1 MPWDILELLGSTMV
15 LLFAITF
22 AYAGVELFLAGQSF
36 VGIGLLG
43 VAVGTVLM
51 DRYVT
56 TVGDLPGLV
65 ASKLLDEVVDPPD
78 EK

>member
-1 MPWDILELLGSTMV
+1 MSWEILELLGSVMT

-22 AYAGVELFLAGQSF
+22 AYAGVELFLAGRSF
-36 VGIGLLG
+36 VGAGLLG
-43 VAVGTVLM
+43 VAVGTMLM

-65 ASKLLDEVVDPPD
+65 ASKLLEEVVDPPD
-78 EK
+78 KE